1 MFVRWQRRRLKRY
14 RQGCDAGEE
23 VLSAVVVESRRVDG
37 KPRQKMIRY
46 LGTVR
51 ESDITRPRP
60 MSLDR
65 FWTRVDGA
73 LDELGI
79 HGAARLVMES
89 TVKARVPRPDPEQLE
104 RTRAEFDAW
113 KGGMQSMM
121 QSMASGRRPRQP
133 RRRQTAPAT
142 V

>member
-14 RQGCDAGEE
+14 RHGYEAGEE
-23 VLSAVVVESRRVDG
+23 VLSAVVVESRRMDG

-65 FWTRVDGA
+65 FWTRVDVA

-79 HGAARLVMES
+79 RGAARLVME
-89 TVKARVPRPDPEQLE
+89 TTIAATVPRPDPEVLA
-104 RTRAEFDAW
+104 RTRAEFEAW
-113 KGGMQSMM
+113 KGGIASMPR
-121 QSMASGRRPRQP
+121 SMAGRRRSST
-133 RRRQTAPAT
+133 RRLA
-142 V
+142 VK